1 MLFTLALRNV
11 LRNKGRF
18 FLSAFVVTFA
28 SMMLV
33 FSTSQIAGVKKSLE
47 RGMIDT
53 LTGHVMLKHKDTPQ
67 DFFDLS
73 TGLRLN
79 LIEPAAL
86 ADIMAKIEAL
96 EEIEAVAPRISLA
109 ALVGDGE
116 NSTPAYVIAVDPERE
131 AKVTKDMAELLPKLG
146 SNLQAAL
153 ISPNLIKKTG
163 LPVGEEI
170 LVTTPT
176 PLEVLNGRPY
186 DIVDELISPHLIDEY
201 TNMIMFITIERA
213 RQMIYVEDV
222 ASEIVV
228 RVKPEYLEELP
239 KVVEKIQAQ
248 LSPEEL
254 AYIRVYSYSDVA
266 KSIKNIGNIATGMA
280 SIQLGAIL
288 FVMLIIVAIITKMS
302 IVERYSEIGTLM
314 AIGMT
319 QLKITGLLISEV
331 ILKIIFGY
339 TLGLLIALF
348 MLQGIKRSGG
358 IRATNLVEQYMNGG
372 KILLPVIDP
381 LNIAF
386 GLVIVLTSGLAVT
399 FYGCWRAG
407 DQSAIQLIN
416 SKM

>member
-1 MLFTLALRNV
+1 MLFSLALRNV
-11 LRNKGRF
+11 VRNKSRF
-18 FLSAFVVTFA
+18 ILSAFVVTFA

-53 LTGHVMLKHKDTPQ
+53 LTGHIMLKHKDTPQ

-79 LIEPAAL
+79 LIEPDAL
-86 ADIMAKIEAL
+86 ANMMAKLEAL
-96 EEIEAVAPRISLA
+96 EEVEAVAPRISLA

-116 NSTPAYVIAVDPERE
+116 NSTPAYVIAIDPARD
-131 AKVTKDMAELLPKLG
+131 AKVIKDMADLLPKLS
-146 SNLQAAL
+146 SNVQAAL
-153 ISPNLIKKTG
+153 VSPYLIKKTG
-163 LPVGEEI
+163 LPVGNEI

-186 DIVDELISPHLIDEY
+186 DIVDELVSPHLIDEY

-228 RVKPEYLEELP
+228 RIKPEYLNELP
-239 KVVEKIQAQ
+239 EAVKKIQAQ
-248 LSPEEL
+248 LSPQERD
-254 AYIRVYSYSDVA
+254 YMRVYSYHDVA
-266 KSIKNIGNIATGMA
+266 KSIKSIGNIATGMA

-288 FVMLIIVAIITKMS
+288 FVMLIIVAIVTKMS

-319 QLKITGLLISEV
+319 QARITGLLVGEV
-331 ILKIIFGY
+331 IIKIIFGY
-339 TLGLLIALF
+339 ALGLIIALF
-348 MLQGIKRSGG
+348 MLQGIKRAGG
-358 IRATNLVEQYMNGG
+358 IQAANLVEQYMNGG

-381 LNIAF
+381 ANIAL
-386 GLVIVLTSGLAVT
+386 GLIIVLFSGVAVT
-399 FYGCWRAG
+399 FYGCWRAA
-407 DQSAIQLIN
+407 DHSAIQLIN

>member
-153 ISPNLIKKTG
+153 ISPHLIKKTG